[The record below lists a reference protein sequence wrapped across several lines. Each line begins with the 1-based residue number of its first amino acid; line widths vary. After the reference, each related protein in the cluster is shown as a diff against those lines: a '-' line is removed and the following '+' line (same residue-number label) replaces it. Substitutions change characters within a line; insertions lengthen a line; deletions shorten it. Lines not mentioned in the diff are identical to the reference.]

1 MEKNN
6 KTRRLVESALLLAI
20 AIVLELVSKLIGLE
34 LPFGGAITFASM
46 FPVVLI
52 AYRYGTKWGL
62 LCGFT
67 YSLLEMLLG
76 AKTVAAFFLPG
87 DSQMVVWQALCV
99 CLLDYIVAFTVL
111 GFGGIF
117 RNKIKNPSAAL
128 ALGAFVG
135 LSLRYIVHII
145 SGAIFFGA
153 WAEWFFTQEGF
164 YSIGAKIME
173 TFSGAELSIAY
184 SVFYNGLYMIPE
196 IIITTIVAAILGKV
210 PKIAERQKV

>member
-67 YSLLEMLLG
+67 
-76 AKTVAAFFLPG
+76 
-87 DSQMVVWQALCV
+87 
-99 CLLDYIVAFTVL
+99 
-111 GFGGIF
+111 
-117 RNKIKNPSAAL
+117 
-128 ALGAFVG
+128 
-135 LSLRYIVHII
+135 
-145 SGAIFFGA
+145 
-153 WAEWFFTQEGF
+153 
-164 YSIGAKIME
+164 
-173 TFSGAELSIAY
+173 
-184 SVFYNGLYMIPE
+184 
-196 IIITTIVAAILGKV
+196 
-210 PKIAERQKV
+210 